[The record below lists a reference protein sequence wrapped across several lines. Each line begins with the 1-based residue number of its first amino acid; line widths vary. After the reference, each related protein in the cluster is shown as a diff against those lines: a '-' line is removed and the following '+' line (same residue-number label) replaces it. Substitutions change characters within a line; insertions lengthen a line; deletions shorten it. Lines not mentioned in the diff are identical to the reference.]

1 MRAQASWEPVITD
14 QRARLHLS
22 GPGPGPDE
30 EAGGQAGRQAS
41 IWFELLELPLG
52 TLSLSWGY
60 AGFLDGYPTTL
71 PPATALR

>member
-1 MRAQASWEPVITD
+1 MGR
-14 QRARLHLS
+14 
-22 GPGPGPDE
+22 
-30 EAGGQAGRQAS
+30 QAGRQAG